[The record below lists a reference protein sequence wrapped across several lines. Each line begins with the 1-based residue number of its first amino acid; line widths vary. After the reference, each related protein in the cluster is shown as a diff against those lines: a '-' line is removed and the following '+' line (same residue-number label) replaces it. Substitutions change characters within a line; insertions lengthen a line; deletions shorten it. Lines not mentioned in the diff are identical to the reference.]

1 MLPLSHIH
9 RISNENEGEFNA
21 LNNIYFYYNKNNRSI
36 RYIKCPIWHS
46 LYYRS
51 YGGILDEMDKSNY
64 KYTKSISPI
73 YRMYDSFYYAIVWFN
88 QEYQQLHRYDE
99 PSGSAIKVNAD
110 NSLETE
116 KYSWR
121 DRIFLFY
128 LNGE

>member
-1 MLPLSHIH
+1 MLPLSHLHKIP
-9 RISNENEGEFNA
+9 NEKVEVNYSTHNA

-73 YRMYDSFYYAIVWFN
+73 YRMYDSFLLCNRLV
-88 QEYQQLHRYDE
+88 
-99 PSGSAIKVNAD
+99 
-110 NSLETE
+110 
-116 KYSWR
+116 
-121 DRIFLFY
+121 
-128 LNGE
+128 